1 MTRERMI
8 KIAGAAALM
17 LVLAACS
24 KSSSSSSAAAGDGGG
39 SAAAVNLATT
49 SLGSTLVDGT
59 GRTLYLFENDTSS
72 ASTCTGACAGTW
84 PALTTSGAPTA
95 GSGVDASMLSTTTR
109 DDGTTQVTYNG
120 HPVYRYSGDSKAGDT
135 NGQDV
140 GGVWYAFSPSGDKID
155 NADAAGASGTT
166 GGSGHGSY

>member
-8 KIAGAAALM
+8 KIAGAAALL

-24 KSSSSSSAAAGDGGG
+24 KSSSSSSAADGGGGG
-39 SAAAVNLATT
+39 SAAVLNVATT

-95 GSGVDASMLSTTTR
+95 GSGVDASMLGTTTR

-120 HPVYRYSGDSKAGDT
+120 HPVYRYAGDSAAGDT
-135 NGQDV
+135 KGEGI
-140 GGVWYAFSPSGDKID
+140 GGTWFAVSPSGDKIT
-155 NADAAGASGTT
+155 AAGATGTT
-166 GGSGHGSY
+166 GSSGSGHGSY

>member
-8 KIAGAAALM
+8 KIAGAAALL

-39 SAAAVNLATT
+39 SAAVVNLATT

-72 ASTCTGACAGTW
+72 TSTCTGGCAGTW

-95 GSGVDASMLSTTTR
+95 GSGVDASMLGTTAR

-120 HPVYRYSGDSKAGDT
+120 HPVYRYAGDSAAGDT
-135 NGQDV
+135 KGEGI
-140 GGVWYAFSPSGDKID
+140 GGTWFAVSPSGDKI
-155 NADAAGASGTT
+155 AAAGATGPTGTSG
-166 GGSGHGSY
+166 GGHGSY